1 MPDLSVTWE
10 ASLGL
15 DYVASPRKGMI
26 KCFNRFK
33 QIYPAFHYGKCQT
46 TCKAFDE
53 LRFHNTLKKEDIM
66 MQKSLSH
73 RWKGRTCLAF
83 LWAAFMCDHPFWKVY
98 TGPWGHQEAL
108 MALSSVPCTQQPVSL
123 RYCKLI
129 KGLYIEMLLKDGVWW
144 CI

>member
-15 DYVASPRKGMI
+15 DYVASPRKEMI

-33 QIYPAFHYGKCQT
+33 QIHPAFHYGECQT

-66 MQKSLSH
+66 MQKSISH
-73 RWKGRTCLAF
+73 RWKERICLAF
-83 LWAAFMCDHPFWKVY
+83 L
-98 TGPWGHQEAL
+98 
-108 MALSSVPCTQQPVSL
+108 
-123 RYCKLI
+123 
-129 KGLYIEMLLKDGVWW
+129 
-144 CI
+144 